1 MCRVIAIANQKG
13 GVGKTTTAINLGI
26 GLVRQGKRV
35 LLVDLDPQGHLT
47 IGLGFSKKV
56 PVTLKNM
63 LENIVMGIKFDPR
76 EVILH
81 HEEGV
86 DVIPSNKLLSGL
98 DVSLIMAEDRE
109 IILREYLMLLK
120 EDYDFMIIDCMPS
133 LGMLTINALTAADSV
148 LIPMEPEYYAA
159 DGLMEEVNLDES
171 NGKRL
176 VSEKLDAGYSEYVMG
191 RRYRQT
197 SRFSN
202 QAVTVK
208 RNGKNT

>member
-1 MCRVIAIANQKG
+1 
-13 GVGKTTTAINLGI
+13 
-26 GLVRQGKRV
+26 
-35 LLVDLDPQGHLT
+35 
-47 IGLGFSKKV
+47 
-56 PVTLKNM
+56 
-63 LENIVMGIKFDPR
+63 
-76 EVILH
+76 
-81 HEEGV
+81 
-86 DVIPSNKLLSGL
+86 
-98 DVSLIMAEDRE
+98 
-109 IILREYLMLLK
+109 
-120 EDYDFMIIDCMPS
+120 MIIDCMPS